1 MKTLTLLTLFLLT
14 AACSS
19 DPEQRDKFGDDKY
32 HSITE
37 DSFSMGGTSKT
48 RIKGVTEDEATAKAW
63 AAKTDGWCR
72 YDYQE
77 VVEINTLQET
87 R

>member
-1 MKTLTLLTLFLLT
+1 MK
-14 AACSS
+14 
-19 DPEQRDKFGDDKY
+19 DKTY
-32 HSITE
+32 YVLSITE